1 MTVKNGKVTTYS
13 VGFYAR
19 NGRRG
24 RTAWHHTHDF
34 TTLEAARQF
43 SSALVFN
50 PEYDYVDIGP
60 RTISRI
66 EEIEQIG
73 ETEQGESEV

>member
-1 MTVKNGKVTTYS
+1 MKTAESFTTYR
-13 VGFYAR
+13 VEFHAR

-24 RTAWHHTHDF
+24 RVAWNHTHYF
-34 TTLEAARQF
+34 TTLEEAQGF
-43 SSALVFN
+43 SKTGVFKQI
-50 PEYDYVDIGP
+50 YDYVDIGP
-60 RTISRI
+60 RTISRV